1 MLDSWAPS
9 GARIAKEKRRLRIGA
24 AALKAGVGLFALLW
38 ATLAIAATGAGTS
51 SAMPGTSTVAPA
63 ADQVPSIEILNS
75 QTGLAGTCGG
85 AAFDV
90 NTFINIGTQAS
101 ADVRLNAPGV
111 GIIEE
116 FTDETGKNIGP
127 YNAPYPTFH
136 ILSFGGGLAPD
147 TPITLTVTTYSGPG
161 LTGFAA
167 FTSSATFDCTTG
179 AVVLPQGPGG
189 TTASI
194 PALSTHGL
202 LALTGLF
209 ALLGMATLRRGATG
223 RGARDGRPVAVRSQ
237 RPAGPGLKAKTE
249 VGDDA
254 GEDRQP

>member
-9 GARIAKEKRRLRIGA
+9 GARIAKEPHRLRIGA

-38 ATLAIAATGAGTS
+38 ATLAIAVSGAGTS
-51 SAMPGTSTVAPA
+51 SSMQGAPPVTPTA
-63 ADQVPSIEILNS
+63 NQVPSIQILNS

-101 ADVRLNAPGV
+101 AEVRLSAPGV

-127 YNAPYPTFH
+127 YNAKYPTFH
-136 ILSFGGGLAPD
+136 ILSFGGGLAPN
-147 TPITLTVTTYSGPG
+147 TAITLTITTYSGPA
-161 LTGFAA
+161 LTGTVSFA
-167 FTSSATFDCTTG
+167 SSITFDCTTG
-179 AVVLPQGPGG
+179 AVIARGPGSAV
-189 TTASI
+189 TPAPI
-194 PALSTHGL
+194 PMLTTHGL
-202 LALTGLF
+202 LALTGLL
-209 ALLGMATLRRGATG
+209 ALLGIATLRRSATG
-223 RGARDGRPVAVRSQ
+223 RGARDRLAVRSQ
-237 RPAGPGLKAKTE
+237 RPAGPGLKAKNE

>member
-9 GARIAKEKRRLRIGA
+9 GARIAKEPRRLRIGA
-24 AALKAGVGLFALLW
+24 AALKAGMGSFALLW

-63 ADQVPSIEILNS
+63 ANQVPSIQILNG

-101 ADVRLNAPGV
+101 ADVRLSAPGV
-111 GIIEE
+111 GIIEQ
-116 FTDETGKNIGP
+116 FVDETGKNIGP
-127 YNAPYPTFH
+127 YNATYPTFH
-136 ILSFGGGLAPD
+136 ILNFGGGLAPN
-147 TPITLTVTTYSGPG
+147 TQITLTVTTYSGPG
-161 LTGFAA
+161 LTGSAA
-167 FTSSATFDCTTG
+167 FTSSITFDCTTG
-179 AVVLPQGPGG
+179 AVALQGPGG
-189 TTASI
+189 TPASI
-194 PALSTHGL
+194 PALSTYGL
-202 LALTGLF
+202 LALTGLL
-209 ALLGMATLRRGATG
+209 ALLGMATLRRSATG
-223 RGARDGRPVAVRSQ
+223 RGARDRVAVRSQ
-237 RPAGPGLKAKTE
+237 RPAGPGLKAKSE